1 MGNGVSRLDVRL
13 TIQTDDGQIVY
24 VSYNGIIQF
33 QKEALDRLVR
43 GEMLRTGDCYLITAP
58 TFETK
63 SECYGWLNGVQAVGK
78 MVEIKRG
85 DHLIYDIFII
95 R

>member
-1 MGNGVSRLDVRL
+1 M
-13 TIQTDDGQIVY
+13 
-24 VSYNGIIQF
+24 
-33 QKEALDRLVR
+33 
-43 GEMLRTGDCYLITAP
+43 ITAP

-63 SECYGWLNGVQAVGK
+63 LERYGWLNGVQAVGK

>member
-1 MGNGVSRLDVRL
+1 
-13 TIQTDDGQIVY
+13 
-24 VSYNGIIQF
+24 
-33 QKEALDRLVR
+33 
-43 GEMLRTGDCYLITAP
+43 MLRTGDCYLITAP

-63 SECYGWLNGVQAVGK
+63 SERYGWLNGLQAVGK

-85 DHLIYDIFII
+85 DHLIYDISII